1 MERAERAAV
10 SGSAQPVVTFRDGL
24 GERLQILDPTGH
36 DALELLCLR
45 PELAAVPSFE
55 FALRERVS
63 RLASFRHAYYARV
76 RAVERLSDGGATLAV
91 VSERTQGVRLSDM
104 LMSAEERKLS
114 LDINTALCLIRQI
127 VPAVEMLHE
136 SARDVAHG
144 ALTPERLIVTPHAR
158 VIITEYVL
166 GAALEQL
173 RYSTERYWS
182 DLRIPLATIPGT
194 TRFNQRTDVAQLG
207 TLALALILGRP
218 LHEDEF
224 PTRIP
229 EVVASTWAVSA
240 RGGFE
245 PLPPGLRAW
254 LGRALQL
261 DVRDAFESAVDARIE
276 LDKVLGDSDY
286 IASPA
291 SLEAFLARHQAVEK
305 SMPPLVG
312 HAPATP
318 RPAAAP
324 PSPVQHVPSPAPVHH
339 APAPAPVQH
348 APATETVAPAAPVHM
363 PAVAAPAPPP
373 ARPPVQTRSVPLEPP
388 RYEVHPEP
396 EELDEEPPSRWR
408 RFAVIGAVVVA
419 LAVAGVFAGRQ
430 YFATSTGQAAVEH
443 GTLVISSN
451 PPGADAFVD
460 GESKG
465 VTPLTL
471 ALTPGEHII
480 ELRGGGEPRTIP
492 VTITAGQQV
501 AQYVE
506 LPTAGS
512 TAGQLQVRTEP
523 AGVRVT
529 VDGMPR
535 GTSPTLVSDLAPGE
549 HIVSLESDLGTVKQV
564 VMIEAGVTASLVVPM
579 AAPEGAPV
587 SGWISVASPV
597 DVQLWEQ
604 GRLIGTSLSDRVM
617 VSAGRHEIELVNETL
632 GFRATRSVQVTA
644 GKVAGVKIDVPKG
657 TIALNAQPWAEVWI
671 DGERIG
677 ETPIGNLSLT
687 IGRHDVVFRHPELG
701 EHHHVA
707 TVTLKDVTRL
717 SVDLRKR

>member
-1 MERAERAAV
+1 
-10 SGSAQPVVTFRDGL
+10 VTFRDGL
-24 GERLQILDPTGH
+24 GERLQILDPTGN

-63 RLASFRHAYYARV
+63 RLANFRHAYYARV

-91 VSERTQGVRLSDM
+91 VSERTPGVRLSEM
-104 LMSAEERKLS
+104 LASAEERKLS

-158 VIITEYVL
+158 VMITEYVL

-173 RYSTERYWS
+173 RYPTERYWS
-182 DLRIPLATIPGT
+182 ELRIPLATIPGT

-207 TLALALILGRP
+207 MLALSLILGRA

-261 DVRDAFESAVDARIE
+261 DVREAFESAVDARIE

-291 SLEAFLARHQAVEK
+291 SLEAFLARHHAVEK
-305 SMPPLVG
+305 SGAASVVAIPPG
-312 HAPATP
+312 AA
-318 RPAAAP
+318 RPSSAP
-324 PSPVQHVPSPAPVHH
+324 PQPNQHVP
-339 APAPAPVQH
+339 APAPAAPTPAPG
-348 APATETVAPAAPVHM
+348 APASLKTSDYMAPVT
-363 PAVAAPAPPP
+363 PPSPPP
-373 ARPPVQTRSVPLEPP
+373 AATRAPLANPPQPVAPP
-388 RYEVHPEP
+388 RYEVHAEP
-396 EELDEEPPSRWR
+396 EELDEQPPSRWR
-408 RFAVIGAVVVA
+408 RIAAIAAALVV
-419 LAVAGVFAGRQ
+419 LAVGGVFAGRQ
-430 YFATSTGQAAVEH
+430 YFTASTSETAAAT

-460 GESKG
+460 GQPRG

-471 ALTPGEHII
+471 ELTPGEHTI
-480 ELRGGGEPRTIP
+480 ELRGGAEPRTIP
-492 VTITAGQQV
+492 ITITAGQQV

-506 LPTAGS
+506 MPTAS
-512 TAGQLQVRTEP
+512 ATNGQLQVRTEP
-523 AGVRVT
+523 AGVGVT
-529 VDGMPR
+529 VDGILR
-535 GTSPTLVSDLAPGE
+535 GSSPILVADLAPGE
-549 HIVSLESDLGTVKQV
+549 HIVSLENDLRTVKQV
-564 VMIEAGVTASLVVPM
+564 VTIEAGVTASLVVPM

-587 SGWISVASPV
+587 SGWIAVASPV

-604 GRLIGTSLSDRVM
+604 GRLIGTNLSERVM
-617 VSAGRHEIELVNETL
+617 VSAGRHEIELVNDAL
-632 GFRATRSVQVTA
+632 GFRATRSVQVAA
-644 GKVAGVKIDVPKG
+644 GKVASLKVDVPKG
-657 TIALNAQPWAEVWI
+657 TLALNAAPWAEVWI

-687 IGRHDVVFRHPELG
+687 IGRHDVLFRHPELG
-701 EHHHVA
+701 EHHHIA